1 MSETPDEAFAR
12 LAVELS
18 EATTVAQTAA
28 QIVDFGITT
37 IGTQFAGIMMLRRKG
52 TIETVVSSAPVV
64 VEADGQQYRLREG
77 PGIDPA
83 MPSRTIM
90 SADLAID
97 SRWPRWGPVAVDL
110 GLVSVLSAELRAA
123 GQRIGVMNFYGDRT
137 RRFTEQDAHVASLFA
152 NHAAAALAAVSLR
165 ENLQNALDTRTVV
178 GQAQGVLMERFDVDA
193 DRAFSILRRYSQ
205 DSNVKLTAVAT
216 ALLSSRELPATPPI
230 LD

>member
-12 LAVELS
+12 LASELS
-18 EATTVAQTAA
+18 EATTVAQTAE

-37 IGTQFAGIMMLRRKG
+37 IGTQFAGITMLRRKG
-52 TIETVVSSAPVV
+52 TFETVVSSAPVV
-64 VEADGQQYRLREG
+64 IEADSLQYRLREG

-97 SRWPRWGPVAVDL
+97 SRWPRWGPVVVDL

-137 RRFTEQDAHVASLFA
+137 RQFTEQDAHVASLFA
-152 NHAAAALAAVSLR
+152 SHAAAALAAVSLR

-193 DRAFSILRRYSQ
+193 DRAFDILRRYSQ
-205 DSNVKLTAVAT
+205 DSNVKLTAVARDVVT
-216 ALLSSRELPATPPI
+216 SRELPPGRTA